1 MSRSPNGNRLYRYTN
16 SAALIDLLLNEHLTL
31 LDPQTWDD
39 KNDTAYMKKYKEVR
53 GLKSF
58 LALCLT
64 EASETYH
71 HWSIFSGRSDGVR
84 IEFNKEKLLNHFL
97 DVPNFSHSNVQYR
110 KIPNSGTA
118 QWKISDLP
126 FIKRLPYQDEGE
138 YRLTYED
145 KENEIKAKSFTI
157 SLNCIE
163 RITISP
169 WMPKPLFNSLKK
181 ILKRIEGC
189 SELKI
194 HHSTLVYNKNW
205 IGALSS

>member
-1 MSRSPNGNRLYRYTN
+1 MSSSTNGNRLYRYTN
-16 SAALIDLLLNEHLTL
+16 SAALLDLLLKKHLTL
-31 LDPQTWDD
+31 LDPETWDD
-39 KNDTAYMKKYKEVR
+39 KNDTAYMKKYMEMR

-84 IEFNKEKLLNHFL
+84 IEFNKKKLLSHFL
-97 DVPNFSHSNVQYR
+97 NEPNIFHANVKYR
-110 KIPNSGTA
+110 KIPNSGTV
-118 QWKISDLP
+118 QWETSELP

-145 KENEIKAKSFTI
+145 EKSEMKAKSFSI
-157 SLNCIE
+157 NVNCIE

-169 WMPKPLFNSLKK
+169 WMPKPLFNSLKEV
-181 ILKRIEGC
+181 LKRIDGC
-189 SELKI
+189 SKLKI

-205 IGALSS
+205 VELLSS